1 MFRLTDGVYRLS
13 ASHGFSREYH
23 EYVASLTILP
33 GRHTLAGRTALE
45 AQTVHIPDVFADP
58 EYNLPVAQE
67 LGHWRAMLGIPLV
80 RDGSPLGVFAFK
92 RDTPGSFTEKQI
104 EVARTFAAQAA
115 IAIENTRLVNE
126 LRQRTADLSEAL
138 EEQTATADV
147 LKVISRSTFDLQTVL
162 KTLVESAARLCG
174 AEMANIW
181 QPRDG
186 AHRLAASYGERP
198 STDSVKRPLQLSW
211 PPAGLCSVSALG
223 RQSSRT
229 GVCPLM
235 AQSGRRPDIYAVMR
249 NLLSFALLG
258 LGPTHALVVV
268 QIVLN

>member
-1 MFRLTDGVYRLS
+1 M
-13 ASHGFSREYH
+13 
-23 EYVASLTILP
+23 P

-162 KTLVESAARLCG
+162 KTLVEFSSATLRG
-174 AEMANIW
+174 G
-181 QPRDG
+181 DG
-186 AHRLAASYGERP
+186 EHLATQGWRP
-198 STDSVKRPLQLSW
+198 SSCGELWRTAVDRFCEKT
-211 PPAGLCSVSALG
+211 SATVMAAC
-223 RQSSRT
+223 RT
-229 GVCPLM
+229 LFSIG
-235 AQSGRRPDIYAVMR
+235 
-249 NLLSFALLG
+249 
-258 LGPTHALVVV
+258 T
-268 QIVLN
+268 